1 MTLIEHG
8 ATVDMPAPGKEHRGQ
23 TALHIAA
30 GRGPLGLVST
40 LIGCGADPSRGTADG
55 TLPVEGV
62 SSWYTRDTELARRA
76 CTHRA
81 HAPRHMHCANSRAH
95 AHTRTCTCTCMC
107 MHVRGACVQVR
118 GLLLETLWQ
127 RALCAGWLIK
137 LGTERKIWRK
147 RFAVLLAEPTL
158 QLRYYSDAQLSDCRG
173 KLCLTHTSSRISS
186 PAFAPAP
193 TPWPQ
198 SQHYPYLQFKTST
211 SQPASHCSPGPHC
224 GFSRAFYLPPPTSHL
239 PTPYSLSL
247 LPAPCHHPQHDPSVH
262 AGKLDLRGLRAPP
275 QSPSHYPG
283 VPTAFSFDVLTP
295 EQSFVLCAHTEPEL
309 QVWLRQLAS
318 LVHHRA
324 DGASLTYGGLS
335 AAVAETSASSRRT
348 TDLSRSSSL
357 RDSSIGPAAPALHLP
372 GATLSRP
379 PRFPGA
385 GAPSAAADE
394 GS

>member
-81 HAPRHMHCANSRAH
+81 HAPWHMHCANSRAH

-211 SQPASHCSPGPHC
+211 SQPASHCSPGPHS
-224 GFSRAFYLPPPTSHL
+224 GFSRAFLPPTSHL
-239 PTPYSLSL
+239 PPHTSL
-247 LPAPCHHPQHDPSVH
+247 LPTPHSLLPTPCALP
-262 AGKLDLRGLRAPP
+262 
-275 QSPSHYPG
+275 
-283 VPTAFSFDVLTP
+283 
-295 EQSFVLCAHTEPEL
+295 
-309 QVWLRQLAS
+309 
-318 LVHHRA
+318 
-324 DGASLTYGGLS
+324 
-335 AAVAETSASSRRT
+335 
-348 TDLSRSSSL
+348 
-357 RDSSIGPAAPALHLP
+357 SSIP
-372 GATLSRP
+372 
-379 PRFPGA
+379 
-385 GAPSAAADE
+385 
-394 GS
+394 